1 MLMNL
6 SGLRYFLALAEI
18 GSFTRAAE
26 RLNVTQPTL
35 SMAIARLEA
44 QLGVRLFERDRR
56 RASLTPAGQRF
67 VGRAQTMM
75 SEWRQAQRDFAA
87 AVPSRRL
94 RLGLIPSLPR
104 GIASEMARRLVG
116 LYGPADLEIT
126 EGGVAGLAGRLRQGK
141 LDIAVIL
148 SDDATGDLPN
158 HALLREPYRL
168 AIAATHVLATRERCS
183 AADLADLAF
192 LVRQRCEV
200 ADAARRIFAEHG
212 VRPRLLLRSPCEETV
227 ADMVVAGLG
236 AAFLPESLA
245 RPGMALLAVDELPL
259 SRRLVLAWRPDL
271 PPEAV
276 DAAREA
282 AQGLRWRAGGRDR
295 SLGFAH

>member
-1 MLMNL
+1 MNL

-75 SEWRQAQRDFAA
+75 AEWRQAQRDFAA
-87 AVPSRRL
+87 ATPSRRL
-94 RLGLIPSLPR
+94 RLGLIPTLPR
-104 GIASEMARRLVG
+104 LIGSDMAQRLIG
-116 LYGPADLEIT
+116 HYGPADLEIA
-126 EGGVAGLAGRLRQGK
+126 EAGAAALAGRLRQGS
-141 LDIAVIL
+141 LDVAL
-148 SDDATGDLPN
+148 TLAEDATGDLPS

-168 AIAATHVLATRERCS
+168 AIAATHVLATRERCGV
-183 AADLADLAF
+183 ADLADLAF

-200 ADAARRIFAEHG
+200 AETARRIFAEHG
-212 VRPRLLLRSPCEETV
+212 VRPRLLLRCPCEETV

-245 RPGMALLAVDELPL
+245 RPGMALLAIDEVPL
-259 SRRLVLAWRPDL
+259 SRRLVLAWHADL
-271 PPEAV
+271 PYDAIE
-276 DAAREA
+276 AAREA
-282 AQGLRWRAGGRDR
+282 AQGLRWRSGGPDSR
-295 SLGFAH
+295 LGFAH